1 MANNN
6 LTIKVQLDPGAFMPT
21 KAHDTDAGFDLYLK
35 NDVILNVGIYKL
47 ISTGVHFAIPA
58 GWEGQIRPRS
68 SSCIR
73 YIDVAFG
80 TIDAGYTGAV
90 GIYVKYMPSDY
101 YLSKHGSPL
110 LLKKGE
116 RIAQIV
122 FNKVP
127 NVSLELGDVIG
138 LQTERGANGFGS
150 SGV

>member
-1 MANNN
+1 MN
-6 LTIKVQLDPGAFMPT
+6 IKVQLDPGAFMPT
-21 KAHDTDAGFDLYLK
+21 KAHDNDAGFDLYLK
-35 NDVILNVGIYKL
+35 ENVPLFIGVYTL
-47 ISTGVHFAIPA
+47 IDTGVHLAIPA

-68 SSCIR
+68 SSSKR
-73 YIDVAFG
+73 YINVAFG

-110 LLKKGE
+110 YLKKGE

-122 FNKVP
+122 FHQVP
-127 NVSLELGDVIG
+127 NISLELGDVVS
-138 LQTERGANGFGS
+138 LQTERGSNGFGS

>member
-1 MANNN
+1 MK
-6 LTIKVQLDPGAFMPT
+6 IKVQLDPGAFMPT

-35 NDVILNVGIYKL
+35 ENIPLCIGIYNL
-47 ISTGVHFAIPA
+47 INTGVHFAIPA

-68 SSCIR
+68 SSSIR

-80 TIDAGYTGAV
+80 TIDSGYTGSV

-122 FNKVP
+122 FNQVP
-127 NVSLELGDVIG
+127 NVNLELGDVTG